1 MQKQKI
7 MKKIYIKVSGFL
19 AALAL
24 LVSASGCESIDLGVE
39 PSPNFL
45 NPTQADVD
53 FFLVAA
59 QQGVAAFHSG
69 IEGSGFKGMSQF
81 GMEPVRMLHGFG
93 PSYRELNEPAVFNR
107 IWNDAYS
114 EALID
119 IRTMNPLAEE
129 GELWTHLGIGQVLEA
144 YVMMTLVDYFGDVPY
159 TEALQGVAFLNP
171 APDDQVAIYE
181 AVDQLLL
188 DAIANFGRQELALP
202 TSDLFYGGDEDQWVT
217 LANTLRLK
225 LYLQTRLA
233 SESSFNASASTS
245 VINSLIAG
253 GNLITSSDDDW
264 QYQYGTTLAAPD
276 SRHPFFEKNYGGAGP
291 SADFYAANYFMDLMA
306 NQYDTIDPRIRYYYY
321 RQVPDFSDADVV
333 TNSCSTQAPPAWY
346 APGELFCQVP
356 ADNGYNGLWGWD
368 HLRDDGIP
376 PDDQFRTLFGVYPVG
391 GPFDDESFRNVSGS
405 EAISEGLA
413 GAGIAPFMMSSWTNF
428 MLAEAALTLG
438 TTGDARAYLE
448 TGIRESF
455 AKVTGFGERLGASV
469 MDRVIT
475 PDDPDTPEDEEET
488 VRDLY
493 IPTAGQI
500 DGYVARILTAYDA
513 GDNTAKLKIIVEQ
526 YFIALFGNGIEA
538 YNTYRRT
545 GMPNDMQPAVDLADP
560 GVFVRSHWY
569 PQDAA
574 VNNSNLPQKQDV
586 TTPVFWD
593 TNPAGFVD

>member
-1 MQKQKI
+1 

-24 LVSASGCESIDLGVE
+24 LVSTSGCETVDLAVE

-69 IEGSGFKGMSQF
+69 IEGSGFDGMSEF
-81 GMEPVRMLHGFG
+81 GMEPVRMIHGAG
-93 PSYRELNEPAVFNR
+93 PSYRELNEPADFNR
-107 IWNDAYS
+107 AWNDAYS
-114 EALID
+114 ETLID

-129 GELWTHLGIGQVLEA
+129 GQLFTHLGIGKVLEA
-144 YVMMTLVDYFGDVPY
+144 YVMMTLVDFFGDVPY

-171 APDDQVAIYE
+171 VADNQVAIYE

-188 DAIANFGRQELALP
+188 DAISDFGQQELALP
-202 TSDLFYGGDEDQWVT
+202 TNDLFYGGDESKWVT

-233 SESSFNASASTS
+233 NESSFNAGTSTS

-253 GNLITSSDDDW
+253 GNLIMDRADDW
-264 QYQYGTTLAAPD
+264 QYQWGTTLAAPD

-306 NQYDTIDPRIRYYYY
+306 NQYGQIDPRTRYYYY
-321 RQVPDFSDADVV
+321 RQVSDFSDADVV

-356 ADNGYNGLWGWD
+356 NTNGYNGMWGWD
-368 HLRDDGIP
+368 HLRADGIP

-391 GPFDDESFRNVSGS
+391 GPFDDDSFRNVSGS
-405 EAISEGLA
+405 EAINEGLA
-413 GAGIAPFMMSSWTNF
+413 GAGISPLMMASWTYF
-428 MLAEAALTLG
+428 MLAEASLTLG
-438 TTGDARAYLE
+438 TTGDARTYLE
-448 TGIRESF
+448 SGIRESMG
-455 AKVTGFGERLGASV
+455 KVVEFGAATAGTA
-469 MDRVIT
+469 T
-475 PDDPDTPEDEEET
+475 Q
-488 VRDLY
+488 
-493 IPTAGQI
+493 IPTSTDI
-500 DGYVARILTAYDA
+500 DTHVDEIMAAYDA

-526 YFIALFGNGIEA
+526 YFIALYCNGIEA

-545 GMPNDMQPAVDLADP
+545 GQPSDMQPAVDLADP